1 MNKRT
6 LACVFLR
13 EQVLLELSRFEA
25 LVLKFGGPE
34 FIWDAAPA
42 LLRGCGLFSNPQVER
57 LLKKRDTADAIS
69 DRLDELSQSG
79 IHTVSCFDDDF
90 PAPLLSSF
98 LHPPSFLYR
107 QGTDT
112 FSGPHLLVAGALQA
126 DAPEIAAAVAV
137 GKQLASLGVVLVST
151 LAEGVETAAHVGV
164 LSGSGRHK
172 IFLACG
178 HHAAAAWDNA
188 AVLAEVVEAG
198 AAYSEYAPEVEP
210 TAKRRAE
217 ASRLA
222 LGAAQGV
229 LVLGEVDAHMEAA
242 VAEAGAAGRPVF
254 YLAGTEA
261 PLAEALRREGAYPV
275 AGPEDLDRI
284 LPFL

>member
-1 MNKRT
+1 VNKRT

-13 EQVLLELSRFEA
+13 EQVLLEPPRFEA

-34 FIWDAAPA
+34 FIWDAPPA
-42 LLRGCGLFSNPQVER
+42 VLRGCGLLSNPQVER
-57 LLKKRDTADAIS
+57 LLKKRDQAEAIS
-69 DRLDELSQSG
+69 ARLDALSKLG

-98 LHPPSFLYR
+98 LYPPSFLYR
-107 QGTDT
+107 QGTDG

-126 DAPEIAAAVAV
+126 DVPEIAAAVAV
-137 GKQLASLGVVLVST
+137 GKRLASLGAVLVST
-151 LAEGVETAAHVGV
+151 FAEGVEAAAHVGV

-178 HHAAAAWDNA
+178 HHAATARDEAV
-188 AVLAEVVEAG
+188 VLAKVAEAG
-198 AAYSEYAPEVEP
+198 AVYSEYAPEVEP
-210 TAKRRAE
+210 TAKQRAA

-242 VAEAGAAGRPVF
+242 VAEAGAAGKPIF
-254 YLAGTEA
+254 YLVGTEA
-261 PLAEALRREGAYPV
+261 PVAESLRREGAYPV
-275 AGPEDLDRI
+275 AGPENLDRI